1 MKTLLT
7 LGAVATLGLGLAGCD
22 SKAEKEVNRQAEAI
36 DESYEAQADVV
47 EAMGKGS
54 PDEEAA
60 KKQAEEL
67 RKQGDQTEKH
77 LKEMAK
83 EEL

>member
-1 MKTLLT
+1 MKTLLKF
-7 LGAVATLGLGLAGCD
+7 GAIAALGLTLAACD
-22 SKAEKEVNRQAEAI
+22 SQAEKEIDQQAEAI

-60 KKQAEEL
+60 KQQADQL
-67 RKQGDQTEKH
+67 RKQGEQTEEH
-77 LKEMAK
+77 LKDMAK
-83 EEL
+83 EL